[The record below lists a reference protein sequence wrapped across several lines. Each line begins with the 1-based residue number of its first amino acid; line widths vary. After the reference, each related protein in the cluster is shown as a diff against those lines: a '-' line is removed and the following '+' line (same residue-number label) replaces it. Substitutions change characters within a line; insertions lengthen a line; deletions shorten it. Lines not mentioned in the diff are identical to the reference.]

1 MDEPAQPLV
10 AVSRVHQQ
18 DVRALLIII
27 AHKMVGEEGLAAARR
42 PQDEFV
48 AVRDDAPSH
57 RFVRDVQVQGPAA
70 EPVRHLDAEWRGRGR
85 IVRLPDEET
94 CRLLDERMERLLR
107 RKIPLAAGN
116 GSPVEGRRVHGV
128 VPGLAAHQGQCRTGV
143 VLDIP
148 QSFPAVRPGH
158 DIAVAAYGDQAEGM
172 RLVQVF
178 LDPLAVDLVGA
189 AVA

>member
-1 MDEPAQPLV
+1 
-10 AVSRVHQQ
+10 
-18 DVRALLIII
+18 
-27 AHKMVGEEGLAAARR
+27 
-42 PQDEFV
+42 
-48 AVRDDAPSH
+48 
-57 RFVRDVQVQGPAA
+57 
-70 EPVRHLDAEWRGRGR
+70 
-85 IVRLPDEET
+85 
-94 CRLLDERMERLLR
+94 MERLLS

-116 GSPVEGRRVHGV
+116 GSPVEGRRVHGI
-128 VPGLAAHQGQCRTGV
+128 VPGLAAHLCQCRTGV

-158 DIAVAAYGDQAEGM
+158 DVAVAAYGDQAEGM